1 MARWGTKDMPDQTGR
16 TALVTGASDGLGLC
30 TAEALA
36 AKGAHVLLGCRNRA
50 KAERAQA
57 RVRAAARAAHA
68 ADGAD
73 GADGATGRAPDPT
86 IVDLDLADLSSVR
99 SAAEAIDAH
108 VERLDV
114 LVNNAG
120 IMAVPYALTV
130 DGFELQLGVNHLG
143 HYALTGRLL
152 PPLLRAPEP
161 RVVNVSSSA
170 HKGARNRWH
179 EHDRP
184 LGRWPAYCRSK
195 LANLLFTSEL
205 ARRAVMAGSGLT
217 AVAAHPGYSATNLM
231 AASVQESGTRI
242 GGPIMTAVS
251 RVVGQP
257 DGQGALPQLYA
268 ATMPD
273 VIAGDYFGPDGPF
286 EMRGYPTRVET
297 SRAARDPEA
306 AAQLWDLSERLTGV
320 TYAWTAVTPPT
331 GP

>member
-1 MARWGTKDMPDQTGR
+1 MARWVTEDMPDQTGR
-16 TALVTGASDGLGLC
+16 TALVTGASDGLGLR

-36 AKGAHVLLGCRNRA
+36 AKGARVLMGCRNRD

-57 RVRAAARAAHA
+57 RVRAAAS
-68 ADGAD
+68 
-73 GADGATGRAPDPT
+73 TGRAPNPT
-86 IVDLDLADLSSVR
+86 VVDLDLADLTSVR
-99 SAAEAIDAH
+99 SAAEAVDAH
-108 VERLDV
+108 VDRLDV

-130 DGFELQLGVNHLG
+130 DGFEVQLGVNHLG

-152 PPLLRAPEP
+152 PALLRAPDP

-170 HKGARNRWH
+170 HKGARNRWQ

-217 AVAAHPGYSATNLM
+217 AAAAHPGYASTNLM
-231 AASVQESGTRI
+231 AASVRQSGTRI
-242 GGPIMTAVS
+242 GGSLMTAAT
-251 RVVGQP
+251 RLVGQP

-273 VIAGDYFGPDGPF
+273 VVAGDYFGPDGPF
-286 EMRGYPTRVET
+286 ELRGGPTRVET
-297 SRAARDPEA
+297 SGAARDPEA

-320 TYAWTAVTPPT
+320 TYAWSAVTPPT